1 MKKISS
7 GEQCEKT
14 DATTSSNCG
23 VSMAIESNKISSVVV
38 FNALH
43 IRTKAGK
50 DTFAFPH
57 SIPLQCWDDIF
68 AFSAT
73 YSCV

>member
-1 MKKISS
+1 
-7 GEQCEKT
+7 
-14 DATTSSNCG
+14 
-23 VSMAIESNKISSVVV
+23 MAIESNKISSVVV